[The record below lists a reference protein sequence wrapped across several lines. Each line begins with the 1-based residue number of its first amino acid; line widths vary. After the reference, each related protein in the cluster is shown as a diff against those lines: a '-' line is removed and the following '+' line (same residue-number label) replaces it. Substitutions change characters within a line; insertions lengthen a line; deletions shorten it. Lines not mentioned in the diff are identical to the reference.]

1 MCENPSTRADK
12 TSEQRDRC
20 HRRTGSVDR
29 GVSRVDPIIEPSSR
43 PVAVGRPLLVELGV
57 SVILALMTRKWGVW
71 ITLIAAMATYGC
83 AASEGIPIGTGGV
96 GGDAGMA
103 GAGGMGGAAG
113 MGGGVDPCATDGDC
127 DDGNDCTV
135 NSCVAGECV
144 SENAPNGDVCFC
156 SVCGAAGMCMSG
168 ECVVTPDPQ
177 TVRVQLTCPTTI
189 GLNVNVGV
197 EFTVSPDD
205 QYRQGE
211 ATSTTV
217 DLVATQQALP
227 VSLPAQI
234 SEAEWS
240 VAVGGASPT
249 AIDNTVIYDPPLE
262 IDAGENNELD
272 GGSSTANV
280 TPSASEVT
288 YELGSIGIVVVVG
301 GNPLPVTCDVPA
313 GGDQAVFP
321 VDN

>member
-1 MCENPSTRADK
+1 VGEVCEDNMCVAAPECTEDAD
-12 TSEQRDRC
+12 C
-20 HRRTGSVDR
+20 
-29 GVSRVDPIIEPSSR
+29 
-43 PVAVGRPLLVELGV
+43 AVGEVCV
-57 SVILALMTRKWGVW
+57 DNMCV
-71 ITLIAAMATYGC
+71 AAPECTEDADCAEGEACVDNMCVAAPECTEDADC
-83 AASEGIPIGTGGV
+83 AAGEV
-96 GGDAGMA
+96 CEDNMCV
-103 GAGGMGGAAG
+103 AAPEC
-113 MGGGVDPCATDGDC
+113 VTDGDC

-135 NSCVAGECV
+135 NSCVAGECA
-144 SENAPNGDVCFC
+144 SENAPDETTCFC

-189 GLNVNVGV
+189 GLEVNVGV

-217 DLVATQQALP
+217 DFVATQQALP

-249 AIDNTVIYDPPLE
+249 ALDNTVIYDPPLE
-262 IDAGENNELD
+262 IDAGEDNELD

-313 GGDQAVFP
+313 DGDQAVFP